1 MEATVQLWKWICMYV
16 VITRSL
22 SKAAGDDRLT
32 GGAGE
37 GRGGPGGAGA
47 KMGTANIELWQGD
60 ICYDLFM
67 SPTNSELLV
76 GESPQTSG
84 KSAG

>member
-37 GRGGPGGAGA
+37 GRGGTGGRRRKNGHCKYRTMAG
-47 KMGTANIELWQGD
+47 
-60 ICYDLFM
+60 
-67 SPTNSELLV
+67 
-76 GESPQTSG
+76 
-84 KSAG
+84 